1 MPTLHIQTVM
11 QNIKKTDN
19 MDVNKTLNC
28 PECGAAIDI
37 DEVLIHQLEDKVKK
51 DLQAK
56 HSKKEQE
63 LQKKLNDLKGEKD
76 KIEKAKENQKE
87 IVNKQVQEQVKDE
100 KSKLEK
106 SIRQQLDDE
115 KSEEVKALQKE
126 LGEKSTQLRE
136 LNKTKADIER
146 LKREKD
152 ELADKIALEKEKE
165 LTEKLQEAKEKIQK
179 SEKEKNE
186 LTIKEF
192 EKKLA
197 DQKKLMEEMQR
208 KHEQGSMQM
217 QGEVQELALEDLLK
231 SEFKF
236 DNIEDVPKGV
246 KGADVIQTVL
256 NPLQQ
261 VCGKIIYESK
271 RTKSFTDGWIEK
283 LKEDQ
288 RNQQADLAIIVTEIL
303 PKDMDKFGRKNGV
316 WICTFQEVK
325 GVAFVL
331 REMILKIHS
340 VKSIEENKEGKME
353 VLYGYLTGDEF
364 RQRIEAIVEGFSGL
378 KTELDKEKRAMSKIW
393 KGREKQI
400 EKVTSNTIDMYASI
414 KGIAGTAI
422 QTVQALELG
431 AGYQEDVEG
440 IDMSTLENIDL
451 GDEEKE

>member
-1 MPTLHIQTVM
+1 
-11 QNIKKTDN
+11 

-63 LQKKLNDLKGEKD
+63 LQKKLNGLKGEKD

-192 EKKLA
+192 EKKLS

-340 VKSIEENKEGKME
+340 VKSTEENKEGKME

>member
-1 MPTLHIQTVM
+1 
-11 QNIKKTDN
+11 

-165 LTEKLQEAKEKIQK
+165 LTKKLQEAKEKIQK

-197 DQKKLMEEMQR
+197 DQKELMEEMQR

-340 VKSIEENKEGKME
+340 VKSTEENKEGKME

-431 AGYQEDVEG
+431 ARYQEDVEG
-440 IDMSTLENIDL
+440 IDRSTLENIDL

>member
-1 MPTLHIQTVM
+1 
-11 QNIKKTDN
+11 

-192 EKKLA
+192 EKKLS

-340 VKSIEENKEGKME
+340 VKSTEENKEGKME

>member
-1 MPTLHIQTVM
+1 M

-192 EKKLA
+192 EKKLS

-271 RTKSFTDGWIEK
+271 RTKSFTDCWIEK

-340 VKSIEENKEGKME
+340 VKSTEENKEGKME

>member
-1 MPTLHIQTVM
+1 M

-165 LTEKLQEAKEKIQK
+165 LTKKLQEAKEKIQK

-197 DQKKLMEEMQR
+197 DQKELMEEMQR

-340 VKSIEENKEGKME
+340 VKSTEENKEGKME

-431 AGYQEDVEG
+431 ARYQEDVEG

>member
-1 MPTLHIQTVM
+1 M

-197 DQKKLMEEMQR
+197 DQKELMEEMQR

-340 VKSIEENKEGKME
+340 VKSTEENKEGKME

>member
-1 MPTLHIQTVM
+1 M

-192 EKKLA
+192 EKKLS

-340 VKSIEENKEGKME
+340 VKSTEENKEGKME

>member
-1 MPTLHIQTVM
+1 M

-51 DLQAK
+51 ALQAK

-165 LTEKLQEAKEKIQK
+165 LTKKLQEAKEKIQK

-197 DQKKLMEEMQR
+197 DQKELMEEMQR

-340 VKSIEENKEGKME
+340 VKSTEENKEGKME